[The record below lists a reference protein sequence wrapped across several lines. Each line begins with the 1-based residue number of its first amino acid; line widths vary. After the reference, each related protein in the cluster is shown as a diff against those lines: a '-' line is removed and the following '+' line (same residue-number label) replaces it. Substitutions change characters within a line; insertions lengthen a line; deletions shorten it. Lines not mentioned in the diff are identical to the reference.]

1 MEQEL
6 GFYHN
11 NQQYSDLGTVKQ
23 IHVCKKNTP
32 RSFDMQ
38 NLSQDND
45 TATARSRHTD
55 LRRADVGRM
64 TRHDASDVTRCGA
77 VARSVK
83 VEAVVGGEV
92 YD

>member
-55 LRRADVGRM
+55 L
-64 TRHDASDVTRCGA
+64 
-77 VARSVK
+77 
-83 VEAVVGGEV
+83 
-92 YD
+92 